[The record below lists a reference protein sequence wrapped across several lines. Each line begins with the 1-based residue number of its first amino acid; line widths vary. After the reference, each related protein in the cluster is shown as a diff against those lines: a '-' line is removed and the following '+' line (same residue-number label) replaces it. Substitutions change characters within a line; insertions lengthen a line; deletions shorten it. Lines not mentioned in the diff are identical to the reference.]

1 MTQVTL
7 RKVPD
12 ELAERLRQAAK
23 ADGKSMNSLAID
35 LLAEQLGLVKT
46 SRRKRRD
53 LSRFSGIWSELDATE
68 FAANTSC
75 FSAIDDEIWQ

>member
-23 ADGKSMNSLAID
+23 ADGRSMNSLAI
-35 LLAEQLGLVKT
+35 E
-46 SRRKRRD
+46 
-53 LSRFSGIWSELDATE
+53 
-68 FAANTSC
+68 AALKNS
-75 FSAIDDEIWQ
+75 

>member
-23 ADGKSMNSLAID
+23 ADGRSMNSLAIE
-35 LLAEQLGLVKT
+35 LLTEQLGLAKK

-53 LSRFSGIWSELDATE
+53 LSRFSGAWSEADATE
-68 FAANTSC
+68 FAANTSS
-75 FSAIDDEIWQ
+75 FSAIDDEVWQ